1 MASGMASALRAAVIN
16 GTTPTGAT
24 AGAAGTQ
31 QLVSGGFSTSAAMK
45 VRLNSTSSSATAAGT
60 EITNGGGYV
69 TGGQAFT
76 ESQTAISSPTNSISL
91 PKTTALSWTNS
102 SGGAWSIQSMDLTDS
117 AGVRAWWGD
126 FTGAAISVAVG
137 NTFQIAASGIT
148 ITLT

>member
-1 MASGMASALRAAVIN
+1 MSSGMASALRAAVIN
-16 GTTPTGAT
+16 ATTPTGGT

-31 QLVSGGFSTSAAMK
+31 SLGFATGAAMK
-45 VRLNSTSSSATAAGT
+45 VRLNSTSSTATAAGT
-60 EITNGGGYV
+60 ELGAGGGYT

-76 ESQTAISSPTNSISL
+76 ESQTAIASPTNTISL

-102 SGGAWSIQSMDLTDS
+102 SGGSWSIQSLDITDS

-126 FTGAAISVAVG
+126 FTGAPVSVAIG

-148 ITLT
+148 VTLT

>member
-1 MASGMASALRAAVIN
+1 MASALRAAVIN
-16 GTTPTGAT
+16 ATTPTGAT
-24 AGAAGTQ
+24 AAAAGTQ
-31 QLVSGGFSTSAAMK
+31 SLGFSTSSAMK
-45 VRLNSTSSSATAAGT
+45 CRLNSTSSTATAAGT
-60 EITNGGGYV
+60 EIGSGGGYT

-102 SGGAWSIQSMDLTDS
+102 SGGSWSIQSLDIVDS
-117 AGVRAWWGD
+117 AAVRAWWGD
-126 FTGAAISVAVG
+126 FTGAPVSVAIG

>member
-16 GTTPTGAT
+16 ATAPTGAT

-31 QLVSGGFSTSAAMK
+31 SLGFNTAAAMK
-45 VRLNSTSSSATAAGT
+45 VRLNSTSSTATAAGT
-60 EITNGGGYV
+60 EISSGGGYT

-102 SGGAWSIQSMDLTDS
+102 SGGNWSIQSLDITDS
-117 AGVRAWWGD
+117 AGTRTWWGD
-126 FTGAAISVAVG
+126 FTSPPVVVGNG

>member
-16 GTTPTGAT
+16 ATTPTGAT
-24 AGAAGTQ
+24 AAAAGTQ
-31 QLVSGGFSTSAAMK
+31 SLGFNTANPMK
-45 VRLNSTSSSATAAGT
+45 VRLNSGTSSATAAGT
-60 EITNGGGYV
+60 EIANGGGYV

-76 ESQTAISSPTNSISL
+76 ESQSAIASPTNSISL

-102 SGGAWSIQSMDLTDS
+102 TASTTWSIQSMDLTDS

-126 FTGAAISVAVG
+126 FTGAPVSVAVG